1 MKNLSSRRKKWIE
14 RTAKND
20 RSYKRI
26 LHSRI
31 FAVAVSSILQLAV
44 YALIIW
50 SVAYNSAIG
59 FAVQLTAWLL
69 SLIFTVYLVNRTD
82 NASVRTSW
90 IIVILI
96 APVFG
101 VPMYLFYGGGR
112 PTRKLRV
119 RLQRA
124 KERVFRQ
131 VQETTAIP
139 VTARTESISALITRY
154 GGYPVYEDG
163 EVKYYPCGEAMFS
176 GMLTELEKA
185 ERYILVEYFI
195 IAHGKMWN
203 RILEILLK
211 KAIQGVQVRII
222 YDGFGCLATLPRGYA
237 KYLESL
243 NEHIRCVTFNEV
255 APIFSAKI
263 NNRDHRKML
272 VIDGKVAF
280 TGGINLADEYIQEK
294 KRFGY
299 WKDTGVK
306 ITGGAVRAFVLQFF
320 YLFNVYKTED
330 VSGYLP
336 PAMTGNKAEGLRI
349 QPYDDSPLD
358 NLPIAETVYLDIID
372 CAKDYVWI
380 FTPYLVLDDK
390 MRETLCKASMRG
402 VDVRIVTPG
411 IPDKKTAYRL
421 TRSNYEVLLSAGVK
435 IYEYSPGFIH
445 AKSILAD
452 DTRAVVGTV
461 NFDYR
466 SFYHHFE
473 NAVYFSGCDAVL
485 DLKRDCE
492 ETFAVSKQRT
502 KENYKRSA
510 IGKLF
515 DGILRAFE
523 TLF

>member
-1 MKNLSSRRKKWIE
+1 
-14 RTAKND
+14 
-20 RSYKRI
+20 
-26 LHSRI
+26 
-31 FAVAVSSILQLAV
+31 
-44 YALIIW
+44 
-50 SVAYNSAIG
+50 
-59 FAVQLTAWLL
+59 
-69 SLIFTVYLVNRTD
+69 
-82 NASVRTSW
+82 
-90 IIVILI
+90 
-96 APVFG
+96 
-101 VPMYLFYGGGR
+101 
-112 PTRKLRV
+112 
-119 RLQRA
+119 
-124 KERVFRQ
+124 
-131 VQETTAIP
+131 
-139 VTARTESISALITRY
+139 
-154 GGYPVYEDG
+154 
-163 EVKYYPCGEAMFS
+163 
-176 GMLTELEKA
+176 
-185 ERYILVEYFI
+185 
-195 IAHGKMWN
+195 
-203 RILEILLK
+203 
-211 KAIQGVQVRII
+211 
-222 YDGFGCLATLPRGYA
+222 
-237 KYLESL
+237 
-243 NEHIRCVTFNEV
+243 
-255 APIFSAKI
+255 
-263 NNRDHRKML
+263 
-272 VIDGKVAF
+272 
-280 TGGINLADEYIQEK
+280 
-294 KRFGY
+294 
-299 WKDTGVK
+299 
-306 ITGGAVRAFVLQFF
+306 
-320 YLFNVYKTED
+320 
-330 VSGYLP
+330 
-336 PAMTGNKAEGLRI
+336 MTGNKAEGLRI

-402 VDVRIVTPG
+402 VHVRIVTPG